1 MPWTQELSWSSF
13 LLHTSAPSLPHCHLF
28 LNFINA
34 FSRVCRSPRGNRS
47 KSLDI
52 HFCLLLLLL
61 FLCTTCANTPSPPHS
76 GPCRDAQAQLSFP
89 IASPQ
94 IRQLTGSAPAVE
106 LCLGR
111 NQRNRSHGDD
121 TVTAALLQGVSVADV
136 GSEKQNWASGLMW
149 IWKDLQIRMTS
160 FNGKKKNQAFWIC
173 LPGWIYFGFLWR
185 NICSTLGVS
194 EATRRLHLI
203 TK

>member
-13 LLHTSAPSLPHCHLF
+13 LRHTSARSLTYRHLF
-28 LNFINA
+28 HNFINA
-34 FSRVCRSPRGNRS
+34 FFRVCRSPRGNRS

-52 HFCLLLLLL
+52 HPCLLLLLF
-61 FLCTTCANTPSPPHS
+61 FLCTTCTNTPSSPHS

-111 NQRNRSHGDD
+111 NQRNRRDGDD

-136 GSEKQNWASGLMW
+136 GSEKQNWASGL
-149 IWKDLQIRMTS
+149 ILQIGMTS
-160 FNGKKKNQAFWIC
+160 FNKNKKIKHFEYA
-173 LPGWIYFGFLWR
+173 
-185 NICSTLGVS
+185 SLG
-194 EATRRLHLI
+194 EFILDF
-203 TK
+203 

>member
-1 MPWTQELSWSSF
+1 MGHYYHSLIKVRPHPSIYPQFLSFF
-13 LLHTSAPSLPHCHLF
+13 LLTLSIIHKSITATTYFGSCACCLITGETYAMDPKAQLKQLPSDTSAPSLPHCHLF

-61 FLCTTCANTPSPPHS
+61 LFLCTTCANTPSAPHS

-111 NQRNRSHGDD
+111 NQRNRSDGDD
-121 TVTAALLQGVSVADV
+121 TVTAALLHGVSVADV
-136 GSEKQNWASGLMW
+136 GSEKQN
-149 IWKDLQIRMTS
+149 
-160 FNGKKKNQAFWIC
+160 
-173 LPGWIYFGFLWR
+173 
-185 NICSTLGVS
+185 
-194 EATRRLHLI
+194 
-203 TK
+203 